1 MLKVRLSVL
10 ALASVVVSSHAG
22 DFGFADSVVSYEP
35 GVGYVMQFTNPAVAL
50 GKPSTVNPYGE
61 NTDVFDPPYGTNQI
75 VSIGAGGSLTV
86 EFETP
91 ILNHPHNRFGIDF
104 IIFGNTGF
112 IITNDFDFTTYNW
125 IGTPATDG
133 AILGNNP
140 GETRVSV
147 SHDGRTFYVLNPAIA
162 PTVDGLYPTDGRGDF
177 HTPVDP
183 TLTQADFSG
192 LTQEGIRALYYG
204 SGGGTGYALSW
215 AQDAKGRPVKLREIR
230 YIRIEVLS
238 GHSEVDAFSAVFTPR
253 GWNRYPGRGR

>member
-10 ALASVVVSSHAG
+10 ALASVVVTSHAG

-35 GVGYVMQFTNPAVAL
+35 GVGYVMQYTNPAVAL

-86 EFETP
+86 KFETP

-133 AILGNNP
+133 SIFGNNP

-162 PTVDGLYPTDGRGDF
+162 PTVDGLYPTDGSGDF

-192 LTQEGIRALYYG
+192 LTLEGHSGFVLRVRWRDRVCHFLGTGRQGRAGEAEGNPLHPYRSAKRSLG
-204 SGGGTGYALSW
+204 SGRLFRRVHAAGPEPMS
-215 AQDAKGRPVKLREIR
+215 
-230 YIRIEVLS
+230 
-238 GHSEVDAFSAVFTPR
+238 
-253 GWNRYPGRGR
+253 